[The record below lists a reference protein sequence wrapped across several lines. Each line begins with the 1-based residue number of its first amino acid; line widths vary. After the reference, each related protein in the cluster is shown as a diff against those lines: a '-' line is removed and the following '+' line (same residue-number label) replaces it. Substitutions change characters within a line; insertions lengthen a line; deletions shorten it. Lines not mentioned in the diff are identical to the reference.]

1 MPKIEKAHIREL
13 CPEDGPG
20 VSNLVGR
27 VGFDSNVGQDAN
39 PETPRTV
46 GEARPAN
53 PSLEISKG
61 LLSRGWVIEA
71 DGRIVGHLGNL
82 PARYRFHGRDIL
94 AAVGSG
100 MIVDPEFRGMSIRLI
115 AKFANQPNADLL
127 LSTTAGPIPSQM
139 YKAFRFNQVLS
150 PEYNRALY
158 WVCDAYG
165 FAGVAAARLGL
176 ARTLAAVARPALAF
190 AIAARRT
197 QLSRR
202 AVQPSENLRVSNSST
217 IGESGAELDAL
228 WETIQKGCSRLLA
241 DRSAD
246 AIAWHFG
253 NGENTGRV
261 RFLRCMRDGQLV
273 GYVVL
278 GKFPV
283 PALGMRRMR
292 ILDLVALDEA
302 TEIIDALLMG
312 ARVIARAEKSHILE
326 LIGFPA
332 EIRERALITGPFMRR
347 LPGWPY
353 LYKTKDAQLAEAL
366 GEPETWYA
374 CPYDGDASVM

>member
-1 MPKIEKAHIREL
+1 LDLIR
-13 CPEDGPG
+13 
-20 VSNLVGR
+20 R
-27 VGFDSNVGQDAN
+27 VGFDTSAGLDAKSET
-39 PETPRTV
+39 PETV
-46 GEARPAN
+46 GDARPAN
-53 PSLEISKG
+53 PSLEFSEG

-94 AAVGSG
+94 AAVASG
-100 MIVDPEFRGMSIRLI
+100 LIVDPEFRGMSIRLV

-127 LSTTAGPIPSQM
+127 LNTTTAPITSKM
-139 YKAFRFNQVLS
+139 FKAFRFNQVLS
-150 PEYNRALY
+150 PEYDRALY

-165 FAGVAAARLGL
+165 FAGVVAARLRL
-176 ARTLAAVARPALAF
+176 ARTLTAVARPALAF

-202 AVQPSENLRVSNSST
+202 AVQPDETLSVSNSST

-228 WETIQKGCSRLLA
+228 WETIQKSCSRLLA

-253 NGENTGRV
+253 KGEDTGRV

-312 ARVIARAEKSHILE
+312 ARAIARAEKSHILE
-326 LIGFPA
+326 LIGFPT